1 MSFDDDFAR
10 SALRTLYATFGVD
23 ALVTR
28 GSEAGIP
35 VRIIV
40 NRGEV
45 RLGEYGQAV
54 GLVDSV
60 SFLHE
65 QWKPKHGDVVAWSD
79 RLGDHSKRV
88 ERPRRDDGLEV
99 EVTLNG

>member
-1 MSFDDDFAR
+1 MSFDDDFAL
-10 SALRTLYATFGVD
+10 SALRELYAAFGVD

-28 GSEAGIP
+28 GTEVGVP

-60 SFLHE
+60 SFLYE
-65 QWKPKHGDVVAWSD
+65 QWKPRQGDVVAWSD
-79 RLGDHSKRV
+79 RLGDHAKRV

>member
-1 MSFDDDFAR
+1 MSFDDDFAL
-10 SALRTLYATFGVD
+10 SALRELYAAFGVD

-28 GSEAGIP
+28 GTEVGVP

-60 SFLHE
+60 SFLSE
-65 QWKPKHGDVVAWSD
+65 QWKPKQGDTVTWSD
-79 RLGDHSKRV
+79 RMGDHTKRV

>member
-10 SALRTLYATFGVD
+10 SALREMYAAFGVD
-23 ALVTR
+23 AQVTR
-28 GSEAGIP
+28 GADAGVP

-60 SFLHE
+60 SFLYE
-65 QWKPKHGDVVAWSD
+65 QWKPKQGDVVVWSD
-79 RLGDHSKRV
+79 RLGAHSKRV